1 MNYVSSQKGKVQ
13 KETLAGSRSCENNI
27 DMSTLFQ
34 KGPTSSFASSS
45 KFFPIL
51 CQLVHTIESVKNGSV
66 G

>member
-1 MNYVSSQKGKVQ
+1 MNYVSSQKGKVL

-27 DMSTLFQ
+27 DMSALFQ
-34 KGPTSSFASSS
+34 NDPPPSFASSS

-51 CQLVHTIESVKNGSV
+51 CQLLHTIESITNGSV